1 MCAPRPGR
9 PGSRFHPCPHP
20 PGQSAGTQ
28 GAASAVE
35 PWDTSDGDDVVEVLN
50 DVLESARDGE
60 YGFQSCADHADSAEL
75 KSIFLR
81 HSQQCAAAAQ
91 ELEREIRRFEASP
104 LRRHHRRGGA
114 PGLGVGEG
122 CAVIARR
129 QGRSGGVRAW
139 WKTLRWPATARPWNA
154 ALPADARALLERQA
168 QGAKRK
174 PRRSA
179 CAARQLRPAISG
191 A

>member
-1 MCAPRPGR
+1 M
-9 PGSRFHPCPHP
+9 
-20 PGQSAGTQ
+20 
-28 GAASAVE
+28 
-35 PWDTSDGDDVVEVLN
+35 DTSDGDDVVEVLN

-91 ELEREIRRFEASP
+91 ELEREIRRFGGEPASGGTVAGAVHRGWVSVKAA
-104 LRRHHRRGGA
+104 LSSRDDKAVLEECERGEDAAVARYRKGLERRVACRRARAAGA
-114 PGLGVGEG
+114 PGPG
-122 CAVIARR
+122 
-129 QGRSGGVRAW
+129 
-139 WKTLRWPATARPWNA
+139 
-154 ALPADARALLERQA
+154 RQA
-168 QGAKRK
+168 Q